1 MLENIVTG
9 PVEFKVDLCA
19 YIISKKSTKNN
30 QFKNEPCCLGL
41 IQQVPTKIE
50 AACMK

>member
-19 YIISKKSTKNN
+19 YIISKKSGKN
-30 QFKNEPCCLGL
+30 QFKN
-41 IQQVPTKIE
+41 
-50 AACMK
+50 